1 MTTNLKEVFCFVVN
15 RDKDLMTIDFDD
27 DVSLAEKE
35 VIVLS
40 IALRRDRY
48 IVNRGEG
55 LMAVDFDDHVSLTEK
70 EGACMAGRGG
80 PTQGMRNRKDGAL
93 ALVRKQ
99 MAGEEEGAAVRR
111 PIVNDCGRG
120 ERVRV
125 VVMKADC
132 ERWGSSVGSNCSNG
146 RAEAAGPSGK
156 DKGGNNSKMRQLDEI
171 EDENDG

>member
-15 RDKDLMTIDFDD
+15 RDKDMMTIDFDD

-35 VIVLS
+35 AVVLS
-40 IALRRDRY
+40 TALRRDRY

-70 EGACMAGRGG
+70 EGA
-80 PTQGMRNRKDGAL
+80 L
-93 ALVRKQ
+93 
-99 MAGEEEGAAVRR
+99 AGEEEGAAVRR

-132 ERWGSSVGSNCSNG
+132 ERWGN
-146 RAEAAGPSGK
+146 
-156 DKGGNNSKMRQLDEI
+156 KGGNNSKMRQLDEI